1 MLFSCRSEASPPPIN
16 INGRMRA
23 SHQAAPIIDYRCNG
37 LDTSILILLPSWLE
51 EVKEER
57 PPVAADGPCQD
68 TFQKSR
74 PTILNSRQREKR
86 CKLEIQIGKRHGER
100 GNGEKESITRYN
112 VYFSLYF
119 SAFRCVQNAR
129 R

>member
-1 MLFSCRSEASPPPIN
+1 
-16 INGRMRA
+16 MRA

-74 PTILNSRQREKR
+74 PTILELEAEGEKDANWKF
-86 CKLEIQIGKRHGER
+86 KLE
-100 GNGEKESITRYN
+100 NDMVN
-112 VYFSLYF
+112 VETVRKNLLLGIMCIFPYISLLLGVF
-119 SAFRCVQNAR
+119 KMPGDEDSLSCL
-129 R
+129 